1 MNALQKLKN
10 NQTQDIFLFKYFIL
24 EKKTYLCPCK
34 IKIMYYV

>member
-10 NQTQDIFLFKYFIL
+10 NQTQDIFLFKYFIFG
-24 EKKTYLCPCK
+24 KKTYLCPCK